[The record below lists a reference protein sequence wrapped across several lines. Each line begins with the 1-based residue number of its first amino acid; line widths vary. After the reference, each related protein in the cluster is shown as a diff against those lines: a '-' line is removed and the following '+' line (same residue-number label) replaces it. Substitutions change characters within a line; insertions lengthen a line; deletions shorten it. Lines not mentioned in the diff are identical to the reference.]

1 MSKNTTKKG
10 TNRRLDKNRLTL
22 KVGESQRANGAYSYR
37 WTSSD
42 GKRHDIYA
50 NSLDELREKEALI
63 VVDSHDGIKTETRSI
78 TVNDMF
84 DQWCELKRGIKD
96 NTLQNYKYMYN
107 MFVRPRFGKIKL
119 VQVKNLM
126 LRDFIIIWL
135 MRKF

>member
-22 KVGESQRANGAYSYR
+22 KVGESQRANGTYSYR

-84 DQWCELKRGIKD
+84 DQWCELKRG
-96 NTLQNYKYMYN
+96 
-107 MFVRPRFGKIKL
+107 R
-119 VQVKNLM
+119 
-126 LRDFIIIWL
+126 
-135 MRKF
+135 

>member
-22 KVGESQRANGAYSYR
+22 KVGESQRANGTYSYR

-126 LRDFIIIWL
+126 LRDFITIWL